1 MDNSV
6 NDLIIVRKNDT
17 KFKLSV
23 ASRVSVI
30 VKDELMICS
39 VCQLWSIAS
48 SYSSKICVKCA
59 HEFMQLVSNQ
69 IELVEGSH
77 VRVMFRY
84 EGLVRS
90 LIRRTK
96 VKNDV
101 VAAGIICKIAKPLA
115 RSLTEADVL
124 VIPSPASFWGRVRGR
139 LDLAELAAVT
149 LYGHQSMINP
159 FIPKLAFRSK
169 RAGRNAHK
177 TSNPLRTL
185 ISNEIFK
192 VFKVRP
198 DVLSRISAAERIL
211 VVDDVMTTG
220 LTMRTIFSQ
229 LKELGA
235 QSVEGLAIAS
245 SS

>member
-1 MDNSV
+1 M
-6 NDLIIVRKNDT
+6 
-17 KFKLSV
+17 
-23 ASRVSVI
+23 
-30 VKDELMICS
+30 E
-39 VCQLWSIAS
+39 
-48 SYSSKICVKCA
+48 CA

-69 IELVEGSH
+69 TEWVEDSP
-77 VRVMFRY
+77 VRVLFRY

-96 VKNDV
+96 VKNDS
-101 VAAGIICKIAKPLA
+101 VAAGIICKMAKSLARPLA
-115 RSLTEADVL
+115 EANVL
-124 VIPSPASFWGRVRGR
+124 VIPAPASFWGRVRGR
-139 LDLAELAAVT
+139 LDLAELSAVAF
-149 LYGHQSMINP
+149 YGQGSMVNP
-159 FIPKLAFRSK
+159 FIPKLAFRAK

-177 TSNPLRTL
+177 TSNSVRSL

-192 VFKVRP
+192 VFKVRA
-198 DVLSRISAAERIL
+198 DALRRISAAKRIL

-235 QSVEGLAIAS
+235 QSVEGLVIAS